1 MKRNIK
7 KVLILGL
14 NNVGNKI
21 ARKLSSHVKNLK
33 IIKKKIALKEIHK
46 YNPDIIFSLGY
57 RFIIPDEVIN
67 YPKYGCYNI
76 HKSMLPLNKGANPV
90 FWTILNNTTAG
101 ISIHKVSSKID
112 SGQVYEQKKI
122 IYDFSFNAKKLY
134 EKMEN
139 EQFKQFFIFWKKLK
153 NSKEKPKKVSIKK
166 TSLHKKKDFQKMMI
180 SKSLQNKGIKNFI
193 NLLRASTFPPFNNIK
208 IKDKKKVYKL
218 ELVITEINSKK
229 KRYGF
234 VKSY

>member
-21 ARKLSSHVKNLK
+21 AKKLSSRVKNLK
-33 IIKKKIALKEIHK
+33 ITKKKITPKEIQK

-57 RFIIPDEVIN
+57 RFIISDEIIN

-90 FWTILNNTTAG
+90 FWTILNNTIAG
-101 ISIHKVSSKID
+101 ISIHKVSSRID

-122 IYDFSFNAKKLY
+122 DYDFSFNAKKLY

-153 NSKEKPKKVSIKK
+153 NSRERPKKISIKK
-166 TSLHKKKDFQKMMI
+166 TSLHKKKDFQKMIM
-180 SKSLQNKGIKNFI
+180 SKSLKNKSIKNFI
-193 NLLRASTFPPFNNIK
+193 NLLRASTFPPFDNIK
-208 IKDKKKVYKL
+208 IKDKKKIYKL
-218 ELVITEINSKK
+218 ELGITEIKSKK

>member
-21 ARKLSSHVKNLK
+21 AKKLSSHVKDLK
-33 IIKKKIALKEIHK
+33 IVKKKITLKRIQK
-46 YNPDIIFSLGY
+46 YKPDIIFSLGY
-57 RFIIPDEVIN
+57 RFIISDEIIN

-90 FWTILNNTTAG
+90 FWTILNNTIAG
-101 ISIHKVSSKID
+101 ISIHKVSSRID

-122 IYDFSFNAKKLY
+122 DYDFSFNAKMLY

-139 EQFKQFFIFWKKLK
+139 EQFKQFFIFWKKL
-153 NSKEKPKKVSIKK
+153 
-166 TSLHKKKDFQKMMI
+166 
-180 SKSLQNKGIKNFI
+180 
-193 NLLRASTFPPFNNIK
+193 
-208 IKDKKKVYKL
+208 
-218 ELVITEINSKK
+218 
-229 KRYGF
+229 
-234 VKSY
+234 